1 MADVLAVR
9 DEYRTQN
16 WAMVIQ
22 ECSNSGLSNREFC
35 RQRGISEK
43 TYYYWLRK
51 LRNYYVA
58 CGYTDLRLGIDGL
71 AAVVIWTRKVCS
83 SSATAG
89 RTGSRHCTGS
99 GTDISCFT
107 NGCPTG
113 DFNGHGRNGAEVAG
127 SPELPLAH
135 GGTSYRAEN
144 SNPQGKT
151 EGSLLSKKLEQC
163 RKNSYLSVLY
173 PAFML

>member
-51 LRNYYVA
+51 LR
-58 CGYTDLRLGIDGL
+58 
-71 AAVVIWTRKVCS
+71 S
-83 SSATAG
+83 QM
-89 RTGSRHCTGS
+89 
-99 GTDISCFT
+99 
-107 NGCPTG
+107 
-113 DFNGHGRNGAEVAG
+113 AEVAG
-127 SPELPLAH
+127 PQLVRVELAPALAQDDVLQIQ
-135 GGTSYRAEN
+135 YRGAELKL
-144 SNPQGKT
+144 PAGVDIDAIAALLR
-151 EGSLLSKKLEQC
+151 SLQSL
-163 RKNSYLSVLY
+163 
-173 PAFML
+173 